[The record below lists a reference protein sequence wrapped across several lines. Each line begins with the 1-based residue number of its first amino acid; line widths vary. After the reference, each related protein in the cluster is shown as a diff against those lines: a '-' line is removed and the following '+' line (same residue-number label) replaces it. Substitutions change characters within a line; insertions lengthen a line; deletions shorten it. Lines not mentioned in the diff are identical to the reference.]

1 MKIAF
6 FTLTLGLL
14 SQSAIAVETNVS
26 SESNEPRSIESLLN
40 EAKLEKLQAETMV
53 EIMVKSGR
61 FSNEQGERTR
71 RSIASV
77 HEEDLEAIK
86 EEALANIK
94 APNLA
99 NK

>member
-6 FTLTLGLL
+6 LTLTLGLL
-14 SQSAIAVETNVS
+14 SQSVFAIET
-26 SESNEPRSIESLLN
+26 NEPRSIESLLN

-53 EIMVKSGR
+53 ETMVKSGR

-77 HEEDLEAIK
+77 HEEDLAAIK